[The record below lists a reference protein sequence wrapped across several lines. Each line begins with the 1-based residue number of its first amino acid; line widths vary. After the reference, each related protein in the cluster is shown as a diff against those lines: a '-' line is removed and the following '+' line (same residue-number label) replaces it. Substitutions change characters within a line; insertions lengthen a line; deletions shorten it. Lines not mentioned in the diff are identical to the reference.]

1 MRKIIICSVI
11 AFINIFDAAAELI
24 FTEQPFQLPRTVE
37 GIIVTDFNAD
47 GSAELIAQ
55 FASKLRIF
63 FANNAE
69 YDFEKNFIDI
79 PVLSE
84 SQQSGAW
91 DISYDHN
98 NNPAIVVLNSKGQLN
113 RWVYDGTRF
122 NEELILASLVPS
134 IPRGLN
140 RLNFV
145 IDANNDKKNDYAIPL
160 FGEIALFISDQQE
173 QFTNPISI
181 NSEIEVNTLLFS
193 SNPVRDLGQKIRIPK
208 LQLRDVNA
216 DNELDLII
224 NTEERL
230 EAYIYDSSK
239 ETFPDI
245 PNYLID
251 KNEIEARLGEF
262 DIENIDFSNLT
273 GVLALT
279 HEEVLEDINGDGIED
294 LLLREGGKVSIFEGH
309 SKGLKLETPKQIL
322 RSGGNVLST
331 FLHDENNDGYKD
343 LWLWRVE
350 PISVSDIFVWLA
362 LSGRINLEAFI
373 YTNRNGD
380 FARRPARKITVALK
394 FPPVTRLASSFNQ
407 ARESIR
413 NMTDGRNEQTLRI
426 NRTSNQLADDLA
438 HYAGGKIEIFLNNL
452 EKEDKGSGFLSSVG
466 YTSEQDVY
474 EIDLRSVIDGIENQ
488 IDPLLKNTQGKK
500 ADTVIQLDNL
510 SQDAKIFAMRLN
522 SDNQDDFILLDGL
535 SDQWIDGVLLLSN
548 E

>member
-1 MRKIIICSVI
+1 
-11 AFINIFDAAAELI
+11 
-24 FTEQPFQLPRTVE
+24 
-37 GIIVTDFNAD
+37 
-47 GSAELIAQ
+47 
-55 FASKLRIF
+55 
-63 FANNAE
+63 
-69 YDFEKNFIDI
+69 
-79 PVLSE
+79 
-84 SQQSGAW
+84 
-91 DISYDHN
+91 
-98 NNPAIVVLNSKGQLN
+98 VLNSKGQLN

-262 DIENIDFSNLT
+262 DIENVDFSNLT

-373 YTNRNGD
+373 YTNQNGD

>member
-11 AFINIFDAAAELI
+11 AFTNYLDAAAELI
-24 FTEQPFQLPRTVE
+24 FTEQPFQLPRAVQ
-37 GIIVTDFNAD
+37 GITVTDFNAD

-55 FASKLRIF
+55 FPSNLRIF
-63 FANNAE
+63 FANNSE
-69 YDFEKNFIDI
+69 YDFDKNFIDI
-79 PVLSE
+79 FVLSE
-84 SQQSGAW
+84 SQQSAAW

-113 RWVYDGTRF
+113 RWVYDGARF
-122 NEELILASLVPS
+122 NEELILASLTPS

-145 IDANNDKKNDYAIPL
+145 IDANNDENNDYAIPQ
-160 FGEIALFISDQQE
+160 FGGIGLFISDQRG
-173 QFTNPISI
+173 QFTNPISL

-193 SNPVRDLGQKIRIPK
+193 NNPVRDLGQKTRIPE

-224 NTEERL
+224 DTEERL
-230 EAYIYDSSK
+230 EAYIFDGSK
-239 ETFPDI
+239 KAFPDT

-262 DIENIDFSNLT
+262 DIENVDFSNLT

-279 HEEVLEDINGDGIED
+279 HEEILEDINGDGIED

-309 SKGLKLETPKQIL
+309 SEGLKLDTPKQIL

-362 LSGRINLEAFI
+362 LSGRIDLEAFI
-373 YTNRNGD
+373 YTNQNGN
-380 FARRPARKITVALK
+380 FARRPARKITVSLK

-413 NMTDGRNEQTLRI
+413 TATDRDNEQTLRI
-426 NRTSNQLADDLA
+426 NRNSNQLADDLA
-438 HYAGGKIEIFLNNL
+438 HYAGGKIEIFLDNL
-452 EKEDKGSGFLSSVG
+452 KEEDKDASFLSSVG

-488 IDPLLKNTQGKK
+488 IDPLLKNTHGKK
-500 ADTVIQLDNL
+500 ADTVIQLNNL
-510 SQDAKIFAMRLN
+510 SQNAKIFAVRLN
-522 SDNQDDFILLDGL
+522 SDNHDDFILLDAL

>member
-11 AFINIFDAAAELI
+11 AFINMFDAAAELI

-262 DIENIDFSNLT
+262 DIENVDFSNLT

-373 YTNRNGD
+373 YTNQNGD

>member
-1 MRKIIICSVI
+1 
-11 AFINIFDAAAELI
+11 
-24 FTEQPFQLPRTVE
+24 
-37 GIIVTDFNAD
+37 
-47 GSAELIAQ
+47 
-55 FASKLRIF
+55 
-63 FANNAE
+63 
-69 YDFEKNFIDI
+69 
-79 PVLSE
+79 
-84 SQQSGAW
+84 
-91 DISYDHN
+91 
-98 NNPAIVVLNSKGQLN
+98 
-113 RWVYDGTRF
+113 
-122 NEELILASLVPS
+122 
-134 IPRGLN
+134 
-140 RLNFV
+140 
-145 IDANNDKKNDYAIPL
+145 
-160 FGEIALFISDQQE
+160 
-173 QFTNPISI
+173 
-181 NSEIEVNTLLFS
+181 
-193 SNPVRDLGQKIRIPK
+193 
-208 LQLRDVNA
+208 
-216 DNELDLII
+216 
-224 NTEERL
+224 
-230 EAYIYDSSK
+230 
-239 ETFPDI
+239 
-245 PNYLID
+245 
-251 KNEIEARLGEF
+251 
-262 DIENIDFSNLT
+262 
-273 GVLALT
+273 
-279 HEEVLEDINGDGIED
+279 
-294 LLLREGGKVSIFEGH
+294 
-309 SKGLKLETPKQIL
+309 
-322 RSGGNVLST
+322 VLST

-373 YTNRNGD
+373 YTNQNGD

>member
-1 MRKIIICSVI
+1 MI

-262 DIENIDFSNLT
+262 DIENVDFSNLT

-373 YTNRNGD
+373 YTNQNGD

>member
-1 MRKIIICSVI
+1 MKKIIICSVI
-11 AFINIFDAAAELI
+11 AFTNIFGAAAELI
-24 FTEQPFQLPRTVE
+24 FTEQSFQLPRTVE
-37 GIIVTDFNAD
+37 GITVTDFNAD

-69 YDFEKNFIDI
+69 YDFGKNFIDI
-79 PVLSE
+79 SVLSE
-84 SQQSGAW
+84 SQQSAAW

-98 NNPAIVVLNSKGQLN
+98 NNPAIVVLNNKGHLN
-113 RWVYDGTRF
+113 RWIYDGTRF
-122 NEELILASLVPS
+122 NEELILTSLAPS

-145 IDANNDKKNDYAIPL
+145 IDANNDKNNDYAIPQ
-160 FGEIALFISDQQE
+160 FGGLALFISDQQE
-173 QFTNPISI
+173 QFTKPIFV

-193 SNPVRDLGQKIRIPK
+193 NNPARDLGQKTRIPK

-230 EAYIYDSSK
+230 EAYIFDSSK
-239 ETFPDI
+239 KTFPST

-262 DIENIDFSNLT
+262 DIENLDFSNLT

-309 SKGLKLETPKQIL
+309 SEGLELDTPKQIL

-373 YTNRNGD
+373 YTNQNGS
-380 FARRPARKITVALK
+380 FARRPARKITIALK

-407 ARESIR
+407 ARENIR
-413 NMTDGRNEQTLRI
+413 TATNGYNEQTLRI
-426 NRTSNQLADDLA
+426 NRNSNQLADDLA
-438 HYAGGKIEIFLNNL
+438 HYTGKKIDIFLNSL
-452 EKEDKGSGFLSSVG
+452 EKEDKDASFLSSVG

-488 IDPLLKNTQGKK
+488 TDPLLKNTQGKR
-500 ADTVIQLDNL
+500 ADTVIELNNL
-510 SQDAKIFAMRLN
+510 SQNAKIFAMRLN
-522 SDNQDDFILLDGL
+522 SDNHDDFILLDAL

>member
-1 MRKIIICSVI
+1 MI
-11 AFINIFDAAAELI
+11 AFINIFGAAAELI

-84 SQQSGAW
+84 SEQSGAW

-262 DIENIDFSNLT
+262 DIENVDFSNLT

-373 YTNRNGD
+373 YTNQNGD

>member
-262 DIENIDFSNLT
+262 DIENVDFSNLT

-373 YTNRNGD
+373 YTNQNGD

>member
-1 MRKIIICSVI
+1 VI

-262 DIENIDFSNLT
+262 DIENVDFSNLT

-373 YTNRNGD
+373 YTNQNGD

>member
-1 MRKIIICSVI
+1 MI

-84 SQQSGAW
+84 SEQSGAW

-262 DIENIDFSNLT
+262 DIENVDFSNLT

-373 YTNRNGD
+373 YTNQNGD